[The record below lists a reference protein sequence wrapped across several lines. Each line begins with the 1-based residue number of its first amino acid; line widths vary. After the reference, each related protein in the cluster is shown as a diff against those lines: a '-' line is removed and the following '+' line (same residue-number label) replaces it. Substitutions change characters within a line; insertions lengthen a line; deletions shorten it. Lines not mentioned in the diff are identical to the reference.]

1 MIQDPVSVFRN
12 FIPSTST
19 TSRSGIRR
27 PRVHRRGFCGCWFR
41 FRSRWRRFRACR
53 RRSRPSPA
61 RGAMFTPC
69 TPSLLKTRLG
79 DRRHPEIAKSL
90 GGLLSLG
97 DPRPRMR
104 SRPRP
109 MACAPCRR
117 AAFASF
123 RPRSATTARGCSTPR
138 SAARRTECRA
148 LEAHTDVAGEL
159 DHLPLDLGVV
169 VAPGLLETVHVLARS
184 VHNGHQRA
192 PDLLGERLPELRE
205 IGVVRALC
213 ADV

>member
-97 DPRPRMR
+97 DPRPRMGG
-104 SRPRP
+104 RPRP
-109 MACAPCRR
+109 MA
-117 AAFASF
+117 
-123 RPRSATTARGCSTPR
+123 
-138 SAARRTECRA
+138 A
-148 LEAHTDVAGEL
+148 LRVAGL
-159 DHLPLDLGVV
+159 LSRRFDRGLPPLPEAVQRL
-169 VAPGLLETVHVLARS
+169 ALLLEEPNVELWKLIPTSLASWTISRS
-184 VHNGHQRA
+184 T
-192 PDLLGERLPELRE
+192 LE
-205 IGVVRALC
+205 
-213 ADV
+213 